1 MAVSLAAAGILAAAA
16 RPGTGEHMKLI
27 NKEGRERVSAAIETV
42 ERKTSG
48 EIVAVVAAESSSY
61 LHIPFMYAALIALIV
76 PWPFIHYTWMSVHWI
91 WALQLLAFAV
101 LVTVM
106 MSRNIRYRL
115 VPSSTKQLAA
125 HRRAVEQ
132 FLTQNLHTTEGRT
145 GVLIFVSVA
154 ERYAEILA
162 DSGIHKKV
170 PKEDWVAI
178 VNTLTDRI
186 GDGQAAD
193 GFVTAVEAVGE
204 RLAKHFPA
212 GSADPSKLPN
222 HLIVLE

>member
-1 MAVSLAAAGILAAAA
+1 
-16 RPGTGEHMKLI
+16 MKLI
-27 NKEGRERVSAAIETV
+27 NKDGQLRVSAAIEAA

-48 EIVAVVAAESSSY
+48 EIVAVVAAESSRY
-61 LHIPFMYAALIALIV
+61 LYIPFMYAALVALFV
-76 PWPFIHYTWMSVHWI
+76 PWPFIHFTWMTVHWI
-91 WALQLLAFAV
+91 WALQLLTFAV
-101 LVTVM
+101 LVTILM
-106 MSRNIRYRL
+106 IGRIRYVL
-115 VPSSTKQLAA
+115 VPSATKRLAA
-125 HRRAVEQ
+125 HRRAIEQ

-170 PKEDWVAI
+170 PKAEWEAI
-178 VNTLTDRI
+178 INALTARI
-186 GDGQAAD
+186 GEGRAAD

-204 RLAKHFPA
+204 RLTQHFPA
-212 GSADPSKLPN
+212 GSADLTKLPN